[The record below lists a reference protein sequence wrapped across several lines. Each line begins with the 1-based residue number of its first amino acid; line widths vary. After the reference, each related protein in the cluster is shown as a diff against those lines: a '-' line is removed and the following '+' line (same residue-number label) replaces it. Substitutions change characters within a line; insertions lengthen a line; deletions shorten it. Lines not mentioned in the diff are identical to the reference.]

1 MAQKTVF
8 SFEVF
13 DTLVTY
19 RTATAR
25 GVLCAL
31 RHELRVRED
40 LGLPMRLVEEF
51 LEVRTTADY
60 ELRYPQGTEEDE
72 EPVAIRLDDIYA
84 RIARRY
90 PELDPSLIATIRQ
103 LELKLTAELLIGI
116 PETIAR
122 VHRLLDAGER
132 VVLISDTDFTGAE
145 VERLLAG
152 IDTRLAAC
160 PCYLSSELG
169 QTKHSGE
176 LFRQVLQAEGLAPR
190 QLVHLGHDLRSDLRM
205 PRALGIKAELYKG
218 ARLSEIEWA
227 YYEEDSLFCQL
238 LAGTSKTYRIL
249 HPDASSQ
256 ALIGAGLAGP
266 LFYGFIRDV
275 LDQANRRDIRRL
287 YFIARDGMIFRR
299 LARAIAHERGLDL
312 DLRYLY
318 GSRRAFRLPSVFEI
332 TPREHRWL
340 AERIPMLSLAMLAER
355 VDMTGEEL
363 HALLPDA
370 LRARLS
376 DLDASIP
383 EPLTLELL
391 EHFDEIPAI
400 REAILDNARRARD
413 LLIAYLEQE
422 GFFDAGPVG
431 TVDIGWMGGSQD
443 SLYKIAASHQPE
455 IEIQGFYFGLFHYS
469 HYTSQRNRKTAYAIR
484 PNHVEDNI
492 VALHTELLAQADHGQ
507 TVGYE
512 HRPDGRVVPRLR
524 DDGGHLR
531 DWGISEFLDGAE
543 WFAAEYAH
551 LSGRYSLLTEHFDAI
566 LPPLFALM
574 RKPTRLIAET
584 LGRVPYSGDH
594 CDLALRESAPAFGLR
609 EAFEYAFRRRYE
621 DRRLMTEWYEASLVR
636 SPPLVRLI
644 LRLHPLSQG
653 LKVLVKHSVLDSLKA
668 ARALRNYLKRL
679 RLERATGRRLSREL
693 AAARASAPKPL

>member
-1 MAQKTVF
+1 MTRKTVF
-8 SFEVF
+8 SFGVF

-19 RTATAR
+19 RTATVR

-31 RHELRVRED
+31 RHELHVRQD
-40 LGLPMRLVEEF
+40 LGLPTRLIEEF

-60 ELRYPQGTEEDE
+60 QVRYPLGTEDE
-72 EPVAIRLDDIYA
+72 EPVAVRLDAIYA
-84 RIARRY
+84 RIAQRY
-90 PELDPSLIATIRQ
+90 PEVDPALIATIRR
-103 LELKLTAELLIGI
+103 LELELTAELLIGI

-132 VVLISDTDFTGAE
+132 VVLISDTDFAGAE

-152 IDTRLAAC
+152 IDARLAAC
-160 PCYLSSELG
+160 PCYVSSDLG
-169 QTKHSGE
+169 LTKRSGE
-176 LFRQVLQAEGLAPR
+176 LFRHVLQAEDIAPG
-190 QLVHLGHDLRSDLRM
+190 QLVHLGHDVRADRRM
-205 PRALGIKAELYKG
+205 PRALGISAERYKG
-218 ARLSEIEWA
+218 ALLSEIEWA
-227 YYEEDSLFCQL
+227 SHEEDSLFCQL
-238 LAGTSKTYRIL
+238 LAGASKTYRIL

-266 LFYGFIRDV
+266 LFYGFIRDA
-275 LDQANRRDIRRL
+275 LDQAQQRGLRRL
-287 YFIARDGMIFRR
+287 YFIARDGMIFLR
-299 LARAIAHERGLDL
+299 LARAIARERGLDL

-355 VDMTGEEL
+355 VDMTGEQL

-443 SLYKIAASHQPE
+443 SLYKIAVSHKPD
-455 IEIQGFYFGLFHYS
+455 IEIHGFYFGLFHYS
-469 HYTSQRNRKTAYAIR
+469 HYTSARNRKSAYAIR

-512 HRPDGRVVPRLR
+512 RRPDGRVVPRLR

-531 DWGISEFLDGAE
+531 DWGISGFLDGAE
-543 WFAAEYAH
+543 WFATEYAR
-551 LSGRYSLLTEHFDAI
+551 LAGRYPLLTEHFDAV
-566 LPPLFALM
+566 LPRLFELM
-574 RKPTRLIAET
+574 HKPPRLIAET

-594 CDLALRESAPAFGLR
+594 CDLALRESAPAFGVR
-609 EAFEYAFRRRYE
+609 EAFDYAFRRRYE

-636 SPPLVRLI
+636 SPPMARLI

-653 LKVLVKHSVLDSLKA
+653 LKVLVKHSVLDSLKL
-668 ARALRNYLKRL
+668 ARTLRKHL
-679 RLERATGRRLSREL
+679 RRFRQERATGRRLIRDLS
-693 AAARASAPKPL
+693 AAHASERP

>member
-1 MAQKTVF
+1 MTRKTVF
-8 SFEVF
+8 SFGVF

-19 RTATAR
+19 RTATVR

-31 RHELRVRED
+31 RHELHVRQD
-40 LGLPMRLVEEF
+40 LGLPTRLIEEF

-60 ELRYPQGTEEDE
+60 QVRYPLGTEDE
-72 EPVAIRLDDIYA
+72 EPVAVRLDAIYA
-84 RIARRY
+84 RIAQRY
-90 PELDPSLIATIRQ
+90 PEVDPALIATIRR
-103 LELKLTAELLIGI
+103 LELELTAELLIGI
-116 PETIAR
+116 PENIAR

-132 VVLISDTDFTGAE
+132 VVLISDTDFAGAE

-152 IDTRLAAC
+152 IDARLAAC
-160 PCYLSSELG
+160 PCYVSSDLG
-169 QTKHSGE
+169 LTKRSGE
-176 LFRQVLQAEGLAPR
+176 LFRHVLQAEGIAPG
-190 QLVHLGHDLRSDLRM
+190 QLVHLGHDVRADRRM
-205 PRALGIKAELYKG
+205 PRALGISAERYKG
-218 ARLSEIEWA
+218 ALLSEIEWA
-227 YYEEDSLFCQL
+227 SHEEDSLFCQL
-238 LAGTSKTYRIL
+238 LAGASKTYRIL

-266 LFYGFIRDV
+266 LFYGFIRDA
-275 LDQANRRDIRRL
+275 LDQAQQRGLRRL
-287 YFIARDGMIFRR
+287 YFIARDGMIFLR
-299 LARAIAHERGLDL
+299 LARAIARERGLDL

-355 VDMTGEEL
+355 VDMTGEQL

-443 SLYKIAASHQPE
+443 SLYKIAVSHKPD
-455 IEIQGFYFGLFHYS
+455 IEIHGFYFGLFHYS
-469 HYTSQRNRKTAYAIR
+469 HYTSARNRKSAYAIR

-512 HRPDGRVVPRLR
+512 RRPDGRVVPRLR

-531 DWGISEFLDGAE
+531 DWGISGFLDGAE
-543 WFAAEYAH
+543 WFATEYAR
-551 LSGRYSLLTEHFDAI
+551 LAGRYPLLTEHFDAV
-566 LPPLFALM
+566 LPRLFELM
-574 RKPTRLIAET
+574 HKPPRLIAET

-594 CDLALRESAPAFGLR
+594 CDLALRESAPAFGVR
-609 EAFEYAFRRRYE
+609 EAFDYAFRRRYE

-636 SPPLVRLI
+636 SPPMARLI

-653 LKVLVKHSVLDSLKA
+653 LKVLVKHSVLDSLKL
-668 ARALRNYLKRL
+668 ARTLRKHL
-679 RLERATGRRLSREL
+679 RRFRQERATGRRLIRDLS
-693 AAARASAPKPL
+693 AAHASERP

>member
-1 MAQKTVF
+1 MTRKTVF
-8 SFEVF
+8 SFGVF

-19 RTATAR
+19 RTASVR

-31 RHELRVRED
+31 RHALHIQEE
-40 LGLPMRLVEEF
+40 LGLPTRLVEEF

-60 ELRYPQGTEEDE
+60 QVRYPEGTEDE
-72 EPVAIRLDDIYA
+72 EPIAVRLDEIYA
-84 RIARRY
+84 RIAQRY
-90 PELDPSLIATIRQ
+90 PELDPALIARIRQ
-103 LELKLTAELLIGI
+103 LEVEITAELLIGI
-116 PETIAR
+116 PENIAR

-145 VERLLAG
+145 VEHLLAG
-152 IDTRLAAC
+152 IDARLAAC
-160 PCYLSSELG
+160 PCYVASDLG
-169 QTKHSGE
+169 LTKRSGE
-176 LFRQVLQAEGLAPR
+176 LFRHVLQAEGVAPG
-190 QLVHLGHDLRSDLRM
+190 QLIHLGDDVRADWRM
-205 PRALGIKAELYKG
+205 PRAMGIAAERYKG
-218 ARLSEIEWA
+218 ALLSEIEWA
-227 YYEEDSLFCQL
+227 SHEEDSLFCQL
-238 LAGTSKTYRIL
+238 LAGSSKTYRIL
-249 HPDASSQ
+249 HPDASPH

-275 LDQANRRDIRRL
+275 LDQACQRGIRRL
-287 YFIARDGMIFRR
+287 YFIARDGMIFLR
-299 LARAIAHERGLDL
+299 LARAIARERGLDL

-355 VDMTGEEL
+355 VDMTGEQL

-400 REAILDNARRARD
+400 REAILDNARRARE
-413 LLIAYLEQE
+413 LLIAYLQQE
-422 GFFDAGPVG
+422 DFFDAGPVG

-443 SLYKIAASHQPE
+443 SLYKIAASHKPD
-455 IEIQGFYFGLFHYS
+455 IEIHGFYFGLFHYS
-469 HYTSQRNRKTAYAIR
+469 HYTSARNRKTAYAIR

-512 HRPDGRVVPRLR
+512 RRPDGRIVPKLR

-531 DWGISEFLDGAE
+531 DWGVGEFLDGAE
-543 WFAAEYAH
+543 WFATEYAR
-551 LSGRYSLLTEHFDAI
+551 LAGRYPLLTEHFDAV
-566 LPPLFALM
+566 LPRLFELM
-574 RKPTRLIAET
+574 HKPPRLIAET

-594 CDLALRESAPAFGLR
+594 CDLALRESAPAFGVR
-609 EAFEYAFRRRYE
+609 EAFDYAFRRRYE

-636 SPPLVRLI
+636 SAPLARLI

-653 LKVLVKHSVLDSLKA
+653 LKVLVKHSVLDSLKLT
-668 ARALRNYLKRL
+668 RTLRKHL
-679 RLERATGRRLSREL
+679 RRFRQERATGRRLIRDLS
-693 AAARASAPKPL
+693 AARASERP

>member
-1 MAQKTVF
+1 MTRKTVF
-8 SFEVF
+8 SFGVF

-19 RTATAR
+19 RTASVR

-31 RHELRVRED
+31 RHALHTQED
-40 LGLPMRLVEEF
+40 LGLPTRLVEEF

-60 ELRYPQGTEEDE
+60 QVRYPEGTEDE
-72 EPVAIRLDDIYA
+72 EPIAVRLDEIYA
-84 RIARRY
+84 RIAQRY
-90 PELDPSLIATIRQ
+90 PELDPALIARIRQ
-103 LELKLTAELLIGI
+103 LEVEITAEFLIGI
-116 PETIAR
+116 PENIAR

-152 IDTRLAAC
+152 IDARLAAC
-160 PCYLSSELG
+160 PCYVASDLG
-169 QTKHSGE
+169 LTKRSGE
-176 LFRQVLQAEGLAPR
+176 LFRHVLQAEGVAPG
-190 QLVHLGHDLRSDLRM
+190 QLIHLGDDVRADWRM
-205 PRALGIKAELYKG
+205 PRAMGIAAERYKG
-218 ARLSEIEWA
+218 ALLSEIEWA
-227 YYEEDSLFCQL
+227 SHEEDSLFCQL

-249 HPDASSQ
+249 HPDASPH

-275 LDQANRRDIRRL
+275 LDQACQRGIRRL
-287 YFIARDGMIFRR
+287 YFIARDGMIFLR
-299 LARAIAHERGLDL
+299 LARAIARERGLDL

-355 VDMTGEEL
+355 VDLTGEQL
-363 HALLPDA
+363 HALLPDE
-370 LRARLS
+370 LKARLS
-376 DLDASIP
+376 DLNASIP
-383 EPLTLELL
+383 ESLTFELL
-391 EHFDEIPAI
+391 EHFDEICAI

-443 SLYKIAASHQPE
+443 SLYKIAASHKPE
-455 IEIQGFYFGLFHYS
+455 IEIHGFYFGLFHYS
-469 HYTSQRNRKTAYAIR
+469 HYTSAHNRKSAYAIR

-512 HRPDGRVVPRLR
+512 RQTDGRVVPRLR

-543 WFAAEYAH
+543 WFATEYAR
-551 LSGRYSLLTEHFDAI
+551 LAGRYPLLTEHFDAV
-566 LPPLFALM
+566 LPRLFALM
-574 RKPTRLIAET
+574 HKPPRLIAET

-594 CDLALRESAPAFGLR
+594 CDLALRESAPAFGVR
-609 EAFEYAFRRRYE
+609 EAFDYAFRRRYE

-636 SPPLVRLI
+636 SPPLARLI
-644 LRLHPLSQG
+644 LRLHPVSQG
-653 LKVLVKHSVLDSLKA
+653 LKVLVKHSVLDSLKLM
-668 ARALRNYLKRL
+668 RTLRKRL
-679 RLERATGRRLSREL
+679 RRFRQERATGRRLTREL
-693 AAARASAPKPL
+693 AAARASERL

>member
-1 MAQKTVF
+1 MTRKTVF
-8 SFEVF
+8 SFGVF

-19 RTATAR
+19 RTATVR

-31 RHELRVRED
+31 RHELHVRQD
-40 LGLPMRLVEEF
+40 LGLPTRLVEEF

-60 ELRYPQGTEEDE
+60 QVRYPMGTEDE
-72 EPVAIRLDDIYA
+72 EPVAVRLDAIYA
-84 RIARRY
+84 RIAQRY
-90 PELDPSLIATIRQ
+90 PEVDPALIATIRR
-103 LELKLTAELLIGI
+103 LELELTAELLIGI

-132 VVLISDTDFTGAE
+132 VVLISDTDFAGAE
-145 VERLLAG
+145 VKRLLAG
-152 IDTRLAAC
+152 IDARLAAC
-160 PCYLSSELG
+160 PCYVSSDLG
-169 QTKHSGE
+169 LTKRSGE
-176 LFRQVLQAEGLAPR
+176 LFRHVLQAEGIAPG
-190 QLVHLGHDLRSDLRM
+190 QLVHLGHDVRADRRM
-205 PRALGIKAELYKG
+205 PRALGISAERYKG
-218 ARLSEIEWA
+218 ALLSEIEWA
-227 YYEEDSLFCQL
+227 SHEEDSLFCQL
-238 LAGTSKTYRIL
+238 LAGASKTYRIL

-266 LFYGFIRDV
+266 LFYGFIRDA
-275 LDQANRRDIRRL
+275 LDQAQQRGLRRL
-287 YFIARDGMIFRR
+287 YFIARDGMIFLR
-299 LARAIAHERGLDL
+299 LARAIARERGLDL

-355 VDMTGEEL
+355 VDMTGEQL

-443 SLYKIAASHQPE
+443 SLYKIAVSHKPD
-455 IEIQGFYFGLFHYS
+455 IEIHGFYFGLFHYS
-469 HYTSQRNRKTAYAIR
+469 HYTSARNRKSAYAIR

-512 HRPDGRVVPRLR
+512 RRPDGRVVPRLR

-531 DWGISEFLDGAE
+531 DWGISGFLDGAE
-543 WFAAEYAH
+543 WFATEYAR
-551 LSGRYSLLTEHFDAI
+551 LAGRYPLLTEHFDAV
-566 LPPLFALM
+566 LPRLFELM
-574 RKPTRLIAET
+574 HKPPRLIAET

-594 CDLALRESAPAFGLR
+594 CDLALRESAPAFGVR
-609 EAFEYAFRRRYE
+609 EAFDYAFRRRYE

-636 SPPLVRLI
+636 SPPMARLI

-653 LKVLVKHSVLDSLKA
+653 LKVLVKHSVLDSLKL
-668 ARALRNYLKRL
+668 ARTLRKHL
-679 RLERATGRRLSREL
+679 RRFRQERATGRRLIRDLS
-693 AAARASAPKPL
+693 AAHASERP

>member
-1 MAQKTVF
+1 MTRKTVF
-8 SFEVF
+8 SFGVF

-19 RTATAR
+19 RTATVR

-31 RHELRVRED
+31 RHELHVRQD
-40 LGLPMRLVEEF
+40 LGLPTRLVEEF

-60 ELRYPQGTEEDE
+60 QVRYPMGTEDE
-72 EPVAIRLDDIYA
+72 EPVAVRLDAIYA
-84 RIARRY
+84 RIAQRY
-90 PELDPSLIATIRQ
+90 PEVDPALIATIRR
-103 LELKLTAELLIGI
+103 LELELTAELLIGI

-132 VVLISDTDFTGAE
+132 VVLISDTDFAGAE

-152 IDTRLAAC
+152 IDARLAAC
-160 PCYLSSELG
+160 PCYVSSDLG
-169 QTKHSGE
+169 LTKRSGE
-176 LFRQVLQAEGLAPR
+176 LFRHVLQAEGIAPG
-190 QLVHLGHDLRSDLRM
+190 QLVHLGHDVRADRRM
-205 PRALGIKAELYKG
+205 PRALGISAERYKG
-218 ARLSEIEWA
+218 ALLSEIEWA
-227 YYEEDSLFCQL
+227 SHEEDSLFCQL
-238 LAGTSKTYRIL
+238 LAGASKTYRIL

-266 LFYGFIRDV
+266 LFYGFIRDA
-275 LDQANRRDIRRL
+275 LDQAQQRGLRRL
-287 YFIARDGMIFRR
+287 YFIARDGMIFLR
-299 LARAIAHERGLDL
+299 LARAIARERGLDL

-355 VDMTGEEL
+355 VDMTGEQL

-422 GFFDAGPVG
+422 GFFDTGPVG

-443 SLYKIAASHQPE
+443 SLYKIAVSHKPD
-455 IEIQGFYFGLFHYS
+455 IEIHGFYFGLFHYS
-469 HYTSQRNRKTAYAIR
+469 HYTSARNRKSAYAIR

-512 HRPDGRVVPRLR
+512 RRPDGRVVPRLR

-531 DWGISEFLDGAE
+531 DWGISGFLDGAE
-543 WFAAEYAH
+543 WFATEYAR
-551 LSGRYSLLTEHFDAI
+551 LAGRYPLLTEHFDAV
-566 LPPLFALM
+566 LPRLFELM
-574 RKPTRLIAET
+574 HKPPRLIAET

-594 CDLALRESAPAFGLR
+594 CDLALRESAPAFGVR
-609 EAFEYAFRRRYE
+609 EAFDYAFRRRYE

-636 SPPLVRLI
+636 SPPMARLI

-653 LKVLVKHSVLDSLKA
+653 LKVLVKHSVLDSLKL
-668 ARALRNYLKRL
+668 ARTLRKHL
-679 RLERATGRRLSREL
+679 RRFRQERATGRRLIRDLS
-693 AAARASAPKPL
+693 AARASERP

>member
-1 MAQKTVF
+1 MTRKTVF
-8 SFEVF
+8 SFGVF

-19 RTATAR
+19 RTATVR

-31 RHELRVRED
+31 RHALHVRQD
-40 LGLPMRLVEEF
+40 LGLPTRLVEEF

-60 ELRYPQGTEEDE
+60 QVRYPLGTEDE
-72 EPVAIRLDDIYA
+72 EPVAVRLDAIYA
-84 RIARRY
+84 RIAQRY
-90 PELDPSLIATIRQ
+90 PEIDPALIATIRR
-103 LELKLTAELLIGI
+103 LELELTAELLIGI
-116 PETIAR
+116 PENIAR

-145 VERLLAG
+145 VQGLLAG
-152 IDTRLAAC
+152 IDARLAGC
-160 PCYLSSELG
+160 PCYVSSDLG
-169 QTKHSGE
+169 RTKRSGE
-176 LFRQVLQAEGLAPR
+176 LFGHVLQAEGIAPG
-190 QLVHLGHDLRSDLRM
+190 QLIHLGDDIRADRRM
-205 PRALGIKAELYKG
+205 PRALGISAELYKG
-218 ARLSEIEWA
+218 TLLSEIEWA
-227 YYEEDSLFCQL
+227 YHEEDSLFCQL
-238 LAGTSKTYRIL
+238 LAGASKTHRIL

-275 LDQANRRDIRRL
+275 LDQAQQRGIRRL
-287 YFIARDGMIFRR
+287 YFIARDGMIFLR
-299 LARAIAHERGLDL
+299 LARAIARERGLDL

-355 VDMTGEEL
+355 VDMTGAGL

-383 EPLTLELL
+383 EALTFELL

-400 REAILDNARRARD
+400 REAILDNARCARET
-413 LLIAYLEQE
+413 LIAYLEQE

-443 SLYKIAASHQPE
+443 SLYKIAASHKPE
-455 IEIQGFYFGLFHYS
+455 IEIHGFYFGLFHYS
-469 HYTSQRNRKTAYAIR
+469 HYTSRRNRKSAYAIR
-484 PNHVEDNI
+484 PNQVEDNI

-512 HRPDGRVVPRLR
+512 RQADGRVVPRLR

-543 WFAAEYAH
+543 WFATEYARFA
-551 LSGRYSLLTEHFDAI
+551 GRYPLLTEHFDAI
-566 LPPLFALM
+566 LPRLFALM
-574 RKPTRLIAET
+574 RKPPRLIAET

-609 EAFEYAFRRRYE
+609 EAFDYAFRRRYE

-636 SPPLVRLI
+636 SPLPARLI

-653 LKVLVKHSVLDSLKA
+653 LKVLVKHSVLNGLKL
-668 ARALRNYLKRL
+668 ARTLRTRFERR
-679 RLERATGRRLSREL
+679 RLERATGRRLIRGLS
-693 AAARASAPKPL
+693 AARASERP

>member
-1 MAQKTVF
+1 MTRKTVF
-8 SFEVF
+8 SFGVF

-19 RTATAR
+19 RTATVR

-31 RHELRVRED
+31 RHELHVRQD
-40 LGLPMRLVEEF
+40 LGLPTRLIEEF

-60 ELRYPQGTEEDE
+60 QVRYPLGTEDE
-72 EPVAIRLDDIYA
+72 EPVAVRLDAIYA
-84 RIARRY
+84 RIAQRY
-90 PELDPSLIATIRQ
+90 PEIDPALIATIRR
-103 LELKLTAELLIGI
+103 LELELTAELLIGI

-132 VVLISDTDFTGAE
+132 VVLISDTDFAGAE

-152 IDTRLAAC
+152 IDARLAAC
-160 PCYLSSELG
+160 PCYVSSDLG
-169 QTKHSGE
+169 LTKRSGE
-176 LFRQVLQAEGLAPR
+176 LFRHVLQAEDIAPG
-190 QLVHLGHDLRSDLRM
+190 QLVHLGHDVRADRRM
-205 PRALGIKAELYKG
+205 PRALGISAERYKG
-218 ARLSEIEWA
+218 ALLSEIEWA
-227 YYEEDSLFCQL
+227 SHEEDSLFCQL
-238 LAGTSKTYRIL
+238 LAGASKTYRIL

-266 LFYGFIRDV
+266 LFYGFIRDA
-275 LDQANRRDIRRL
+275 LDQAQQRGLRRL
-287 YFIARDGMIFRR
+287 YFIARDGMIFLR
-299 LARAIAHERGLDL
+299 LARAIARERGLDL

-355 VDMTGEEL
+355 VDMTGEQL

-443 SLYKIAASHQPE
+443 SLYKIAVSHKPD
-455 IEIQGFYFGLFHYS
+455 IEIHGFYFGLFHYS
-469 HYTSQRNRKTAYAIR
+469 HYTSARNRKSAYAIR

-512 HRPDGRVVPRLR
+512 RRPDGRVVPRLR

-531 DWGISEFLDGAE
+531 DWGISGFLDGAE
-543 WFAAEYAH
+543 WFATEYAR
-551 LSGRYSLLTEHFDAI
+551 LAGRYPLLTEHFDAV
-566 LPPLFALM
+566 LPRLFELM
-574 RKPTRLIAET
+574 HKPPRLIAET

-594 CDLALRESAPAFGLR
+594 CDLALRESAPAFGVR
-609 EAFEYAFRRRYE
+609 EAFDYAFRRRYE

-636 SPPLVRLI
+636 SPPMARLI

-653 LKVLVKHSVLDSLKA
+653 LKVLVKHSVLDSLKL
-668 ARALRNYLKRL
+668 ARTLRKHL
-679 RLERATGRRLSREL
+679 RRFRQERATGRRLIRDLS
-693 AAARASAPKPL
+693 AAHASERP

>member
-1 MAQKTVF
+1 MTRKTVF
-8 SFEVF
+8 SFGVF

-19 RTATAR
+19 RTATVR

-31 RHELRVRED
+31 RHELHVRQD
-40 LGLPMRLVEEF
+40 LGLPTRLVEEF

-60 ELRYPQGTEEDE
+60 QVRYPLGTEDE
-72 EPVAIRLDDIYA
+72 EPVAVRLDAIYA
-84 RIARRY
+84 RIAQRY
-90 PELDPSLIATIRQ
+90 PEIDPALIATIRR
-103 LELKLTAELLIGI
+103 LELELTAELLIGI
-116 PETIAR
+116 PENIDR
-122 VHRLLDAGER
+122 VHQLLDAGER
-132 VVLISDTDFTGAE
+132 VVLISDTDLTGAE
-145 VERLLAG
+145 VENLLAG
-152 IDTRLAAC
+152 IDARLAAC
-160 PCYLSSELG
+160 PCYVSSDLG
-169 QTKHSGE
+169 LTKRSGE
-176 LFRQVLQAEGLAPR
+176 LFRHVLQAEGIAPG
-190 QLVHLGHDLRSDLRM
+190 QLVHLGHDVRADRRM
-205 PRALGIKAELYKG
+205 PRALGISAERYKG
-218 ARLSEIEWA
+218 ALLSEIEWA
-227 YYEEDSLFCQL
+227 SHEEDSLFCQL
-238 LAGTSKTYRIL
+238 LAGASKTYRIL

-266 LFYGFIRDV
+266 LFYGFIRDA
-275 LDQANRRDIRRL
+275 LDQAQQRGLRRL
-287 YFIARDGMIFRR
+287 YFIARDGMVFLR
-299 LARAIAHERGLDL
+299 LARAIARERGLDL

-400 REAILDNARRARD
+400 REAILGNARRARD

-443 SLYKIAASHQPE
+443 SLYKIAASHKPE
-455 IEIQGFYFGLFHYS
+455 IEIHGFYFGLFHYS
-469 HYTSQRNRKTAYAIR
+469 HYTSARNRKTAYAIR

-512 HRPDGRVVPRLR
+512 RRPDGRIVPKLR

-531 DWGISEFLDGAE
+531 DWGVGEFLDGAE
-543 WFAAEYAH
+543 WFATEYAR
-551 LSGRYSLLTEHFDAI
+551 LAGRYPLLTEHFDAV
-566 LPPLFALM
+566 LPRLFELM
-574 RKPTRLIAET
+574 HKPPRLIAET

-594 CDLALRESAPAFGLR
+594 CDLALRESAPAFGVR
-609 EAFEYAFRRRYE
+609 EAFDYAFRRRYE

-636 SPPLVRLI
+636 SAPLARLI

-653 LKVLVKHSVLDSLKA
+653 LKVLVKHSVLDSLKL
-668 ARALRNYLKRL
+668 ARTLRKHLRRF
-679 RLERATGRRLSREL
+679 RLERATGRRLIRDLS
-693 AAARASAPKPL
+693 AARASERP